1 MSPTAVRNLIS
12 LAIGVSLLVGCQRAP
27 QEVPKVIGIPF
38 AVPVASNKQ
47 HLPDSAKPEQYPL
60 IPMYGYKLR
69 YANPENWEVIVQ
81 DESPDELNEPRIFAI
96 YLGKNLGRP
105 CSRGDA
111 SSVVTEL
118 QKKYSSAFVTTT
130 IQNLKEEEAVALV
143 AVDERRLLS
152 ATASCFIQN
161 LGVRLTYIDLDR
173 YQYRKPDEVQAV
185 LKKAA
190 TEAKEYKSRV
200 LK

>member
-1 MSPTAVRNLIS
+1 M
-12 LAIGVSLLVGCQRAP
+12 
-27 QEVPKVIGIPF
+27 
-38 AVPVASNKQ
+38 
-47 HLPDSAKPEQYPL
+47 
-60 IPMYGYKLR
+60 
-69 YANPENWEVIVQ
+69 
-81 DESPDELNEPRIFAI
+81 
-96 YLGKNLGRP
+96 
-105 CSRGDA
+105 
-111 SSVVTEL
+111 
-118 QKKYSSAFVTTT
+118 TTT

-161 LGVRLTYIDLDR
+161 LRVRLTYIDLDR